1 MNQHDKNLLALTYI
15 AWIIFNTLY
24 LLGIVGMMFAAWA
37 LCVELYNNGW
47 WSMLPLA
54 AAVMVGGAVNLLFAR
69 EIRRI

>member
-24 LLGIVGMMFAAWA
+24 LLGTVGMMFAAWA

-54 AAVMVGGAVNLLFAR
+54 AAIGIGIIINLSFAH
-69 EIRRI
+69 EVRRI